1 MSYTFEYI
9 DIILLAMIAGFIFLR
24 LRGILGKK
32 TGFEENINSSFPH
45 EVPETKSSPVLN
57 AETFDD
63 AAKKDFLNGAKIA
76 YESIITS
83 FSKGDLKTI
92 KNLLDK
98 NVYDQ
103 FDEAIKDKKER
114 NVTSETTF
122 IGINSAEIK
131 EHTQNKNMLEVTV
144 EFVSEIIS
152 CIKDKDNKVVSGDAQ
167 KVKKVLDTWKFTK
180 DSNSKNPNWLIVDTQ
195 AQLNKKISDKD
206 KQDWQKFLDS
216 TDKLENKDQKISSTP
231 KRYIER
237 SIDLHGYTLE
247 EANHKM
253 TSYIEECFMNG
264 VNKINVITGK
274 GLRSKNLNDP
284 YQSSNLSILKHSVPN
299 YIKGSDHL
307 MNKII
312 SIDFEA
318 VENPSIGNFDI
329 FLRKRK

>member
-1 MSYTFEYI
+1 
-9 DIILLAMIAGFIFLR
+9 MIAGFIFLR

-45 EVPETKSSPVLN
+45 EEVPETKTSPILN
-57 AETFDD
+57 ANTFDD

-83 FSKGDLKTI
+83 FSKGDLKSI
-92 KNLLDK
+92 KNLLAK
-98 NVYDQ
+98 NVYEQ
-103 FDEAIKDKKER
+103 FDEAIKDKKAR
-114 NVTSETTF
+114 NVTSDTTF

-131 EHTQNKNMLEVTV
+131 EHNQNKNMLEVTV

-152 CIKDKDNKVVSGDAQ
+152 CIKDKDNKIISGDAQ

-180 DSNSKNPNWLIVDTQ
+180 DSTSKNPNWLIVDTQ

-206 KQDWQKFLDS
+206 KQDWQDFLDS
-216 TDKLENKDQKISSTP
+216 TDKLENKDQKISPTP
-231 KRYIER
+231 NRHIER

-247 EANHKM
+247 EANQKM
-253 TSYIEECFMNG
+253 TSYIEECFING

-299 YIKGSDHL
+299 FIKGSDHL
-307 MNKII
+307 MNKIV

-318 VENPSIGNFDI
+318 VENPSVGNFDI
-329 FLRKRK
+329 FLRKKK